1 MVGNIRG
8 ADAGIYLAPPC
19 SNKTTLAP
27 LPSVS
32 PFTNNGT
39 CGPPPYGMLASPAT
53 PHHTSAAA
61 VNG

>member
-8 ADAGIYLAPPC
+8 ADSGIYLAPPC
-19 SNKTTLAP
+19 GNKNLAQ

-32 PFTNNGT
+32 PFTNNGI